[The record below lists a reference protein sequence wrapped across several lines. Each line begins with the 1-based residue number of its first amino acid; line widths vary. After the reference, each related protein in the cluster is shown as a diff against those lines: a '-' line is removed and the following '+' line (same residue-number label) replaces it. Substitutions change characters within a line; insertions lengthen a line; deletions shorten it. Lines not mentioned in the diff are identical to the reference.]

1 MTDLT
6 KDEAIAMARE
16 AGAAPED
23 GVSGFWVAQ
32 TEDLQRFATLCRA
45 DLVAE
50 NAALKQAHEINAD
63 TLNAMQL
70 EIDDWKVRA
79 LKAEQVGDRAVPDA
93 EDYDLIDRYLRN
105 NLDDADYGEYLAA
118 LDRLVTPQPAAQEPD
133 CATTG
138 VCVRSGLYASPPS
151 AVPVVELPAPT
162 ARFNWNLG
170 KFEWLVT
177 FKHSEHHLKPLYTHD
192 RLLQYGAA
200 QRLAGRERAIEE
212 CAAECLVLHAN
223 GNYKHDT
230 REDCHD
236 AIRALAASPQ
246 EQT

>member
-1 MTDLT
+1 MILTD
-6 KDEAIAMARE
+6 DEIRK
-16 AGAAPED
+16 AAEFAAEQMWPE
-23 GVSGFWVAQ
+23 SGYVGW
-32 TEDLQRFATLCRA
+32 TED
-45 DLVAE
+45 
-50 NAALKQAHEINAD
+50 
-63 TLNAMQL
+63 
-70 EIDDWKVRA
+70 
-79 LKAEQVGDRAVPDA
+79 DA
-93 EDYDLIDRYLRN
+93 EFFRKFTDVLIDKLR
-105 NLDDADYGEYLAA
+105 AG
-118 LDRLVTPQPAAQEPD
+118 
-133 CATTG
+133 
-138 VCVRSGLYASPPS
+138 
-151 AVPVVELPAPT
+151 VELPAPT

-177 FKHSEHHLKPLYTHD
+177 FKHSEHHLKPLYSHD
-192 RLLQYGAA
+192 QLLAYGAA

>member
-1 MTDLT
+1 MILT
-6 KDEAIAMARE
+6 KDERKQVYQDWLNSE
-16 AGAAPED
+16 TLTDED
-23 GVSGFWVAQ
+23 GLIQ
-32 TEDLQRFATLCRA
+32 L
-45 DLVAE
+45 AE
-50 NAALKQAHEINAD
+50 TAL
-63 TLNAMQL
+63 L
-70 EIDDWKVRA
+70 EK
-79 LKAEQVGDRAVPDA
+79 LHG
-93 EDYDLIDRYLRN
+93 
-105 NLDDADYGEYLAA
+105 G
-118 LDRLVTPQPAAQEPD
+118 
-133 CATTG
+133 
-138 VCVRSGLYASPPS
+138 
-151 AVPVVELPAPT
+151 VELPAPT

-192 RLLQYGAA
+192 QLLAYGAA